1 MPAFDSVKNHP
12 KRCCICLHWFLY
24 IQTSHYAFLVLSIEF
39 AGCVHFF
46 SSIDKTH
53 PISVSRSQ
61 ASRRETL
68 CLTCPLCWGAS
79 TSSPLRAG
87 GLDHSILR
95 NQQPLAPS
103 KVSIM
108 RAAEKSHIF
117 PACDLLLLLPRAERS
132 RAEQSTKLK
141 VCSSLIICYPGLS
154 F

>member
-1 MPAFDSVKNHP
+1 MPAFDSVINHP

-61 ASRRETL
+61 ACEEKHYAWLAHYVGVRRQAHHYGQGD
-68 CLTCPLCWGAS
+68 LTIPYCG
-79 TSSPLRAG
+79 TS
-87 GLDHSILR
+87 
-95 NQQPLAPS
+95 NPLAPS